1 MSKSLWKMEIIITEA
16 ILEMESEI
24 IMFVRMVKSDKKYRK
39 KGHQR
44 GRCSFF
50 EKEDYDAD
58 KTGNTGASRIT
69 GWS

>member
-1 MSKSLWKMEIIITEA
+1 
-16 ILEMESEI
+16 MESEI